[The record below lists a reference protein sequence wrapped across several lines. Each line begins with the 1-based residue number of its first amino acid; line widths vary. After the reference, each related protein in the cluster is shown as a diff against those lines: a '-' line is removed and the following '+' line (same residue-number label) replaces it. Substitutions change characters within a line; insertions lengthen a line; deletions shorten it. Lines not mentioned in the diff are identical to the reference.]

1 MTNNDIVVQIARDT
15 NLSYKDVRRVVQSTL
30 DCITET
36 LLKEGKIELRNFGV
50 FKVRDRKARK
60 ARNPRTGEAGQV
72 GAYKTVV
79 FKPGLLMQEKIR

>member
-1 MTNNDIVVQIARDT
+1 MTKNDIVVQIARDT

-30 DCITET
+30 DSITET

-50 FKVRDRKARK
+50 FKVRPRKARK
-60 ARNPRTGEAGQV
+60 ARNPRTGEAVQV
-72 GAYKTVV
+72 DAYKTVV